1 MKGFRAFVKTLATNT
16 ARLNNVEQ
24 LGDVTL
30 VLGNESA
37 DLDSMVSSISLAYAL
52 SSEQEKSNITAAI
65 PVINTNRSDMALR
78 PECGLLLRTTL
89 AAEGGRLEDLTFI
102 DDFDLSAVV
111 RRYAESQAHGQLDVW
126 LADHNAP
133 ASRQTPLE
141 PFVRGIVDHHTDEG
155 RCPDAWWRQ
164 IEPVGSCTTL
174 VAAKLR
180 ALAIAASSS
189 DLISAPLAKM
199 LLAPILLDTSNMN
212 PAASRATD
220 KDIEYASWLVPQV
233 QWAWPSTS
241 TTTVNWQNE
250 NSDSDQLSLSLNVH
264 STDEL
269 YRTLDKLKGD
279 VSHLSSYDLLRK
291 DYKQWDVKDAGGNNW
306 TVGISSIS
314 YRLRKWLKRDGRDN
328 IEDAVAKWVEYQN
341 LDLALVMTHGKAK
354 EEKGGPKIYGRD
366 LTVVF
371 SSTSTTPESR
381 RMVLA
386 GLLAAD
392 SLELRSYFNSDAATD
407 AFIHFYSQTRTTSS
421 RKQVFPAIKSVI
433 EAVSV

>member
-1 MKGFRAFVKTLATNT
+1 MKGFRAFVKTLASNT
-16 ARLNNVEQ
+16 ARLNNVEH

-37 DLDSMVSSISLAYAL
+37 DMDSMVSSISLAYAL
-52 SSEQEKSNITAAI
+52 SSEQERSNSSAAI

-78 PECGLLLRTTL
+78 PECGLLLSATL

-102 DDFDLSAVV
+102 DDFDLLAVV
-111 RRYAESQAHGQLDVW
+111 QQYAASQGHGQLDVW
-126 LADHNAP
+126 LTDHNAP
-133 ASRQTPLE
+133 ASRQASLE

-155 RCPDAWWRQ
+155 RCPEAWWRQ

-174 VAAKLR
+174 VAEKLR
-180 ALAIAASSS
+180 NLATTASTNE
-189 DLISAPLAKM
+189 LIGAPLAKM
-199 LLAPILLDTSNMN
+199 LLAPILLDTSNLK
-212 PAASRATD
+212 PAAGRTTD
-220 KDIEYASWLVPQV
+220 KDIEHVSWLIPQV
-233 QWAWPSTS
+233 QWTWPSTS
-241 TTTVNWQNE
+241 TVHSQSE
-250 NSDSDQLSLSLNVH
+250 ESDTEQLSSLNVH

-269 YRTLDKLKGD
+269 YRTLDKLKGN

-291 DYKQWDVKDAGGNNW
+291 DYKQWEVEDAGGRQW

-314 YRLRKWLKRDGRDN
+314 YRLRKWLKRDGRAN
-328 IEDAVAKWVEYQN
+328 IEDAVARWIEQQN

-354 EEKGGPKIYGRD
+354 ETKGGPKIYGRD

-381 RMVLA
+381 RLVLA
-386 GLLAAD
+386 GLLASDA
-392 SLELRSYFNSDAATD
+392 LGLCSYFDSDAATD
-407 AFIHFYSQTRTTSS
+407 ALVHFYSQTRTTSS

-433 EAVSV
+433 EGVAV

>member
-1 MKGFRAFVKTLATNT
+1 MKGFRAFVKTLASNT

-24 LGDVTL
+24 LGDITL

-52 SSEQEKSNITAAI
+52 SSEQEKSMSNAAI

-78 PECGLLLRTTL
+78 PECGLLLGATL

-102 DDFDLSAVV
+102 DDFDLPAVV
-111 RRYAESQAHGQLDVW
+111 RRYTVSQARGRLDVW

-133 ASRQTPLE
+133 SSRQAALV
-141 PFVRGIVDHHTDEG
+141 PFVRGIVDHHADEG

-180 ALAIAASSS
+180 ALAIATSSNE
-189 DLISAPLAKM
+189 LIGAPLAKM
-199 LLAPILLDTSNMN
+199 LLAPILLDTSNLN

-220 KDIEYASWLVPQV
+220 KDIEHVSWLVPQV
-233 QWAWPSTS
+233 QWAWPSAS
-241 TTTVNWQNE
+241 TAAV
-250 NSDSDQLSLSLNVH
+250 DSQSEETDTDQLSSLNVH
-264 STDEL
+264 STEEL

-279 VSHLSSYDLLRK
+279 VSHLSSNDLLRK
-291 DYKQWDVKDAGGNNW
+291 DYKQWEVKDASGRHW

-314 YRLRKWLKRDGRDN
+314 YRLRKWLKRDGRAN
-328 IEDAVAKWVEYQN
+328 IEDAVAKWIERQN

-354 EEKGGPKIYGRD
+354 ETKGGQKIYGRD
-366 LTVVF
+366 LTVAF
-371 SSTSTTPESR
+371 SSTSTTPETR
-381 RMVLA
+381 RVVLA

-392 SLELRSYFNSDAATD
+392 SLKLRSYFDSDAATD
-407 AFIHFYSQTRTTSS
+407 ALVHFYSQTRTTSS